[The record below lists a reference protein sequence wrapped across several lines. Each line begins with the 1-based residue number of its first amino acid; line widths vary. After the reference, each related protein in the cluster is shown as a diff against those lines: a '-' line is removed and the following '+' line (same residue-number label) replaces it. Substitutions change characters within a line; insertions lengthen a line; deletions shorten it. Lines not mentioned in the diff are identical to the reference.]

1 MSPHHALP
9 SANVIDNPPPV
20 FDGDGS
26 DNALSAATTAVT
38 ATTTTTTASTSTS
51 THVGDSTSVSG
62 AVSGVVPEHAV
73 HVTAASLP
81 LIPPFRIPWKV
92 STNCSSSTIQW
103 ILLCDVN
110 T

>member
-20 FDGDGS
+20 FDGDSS
-26 DNALSAATTAVT
+26 DNTVSAATTAAVT
-38 ATTTTTTASTSTS
+38 ATTTSTS
-51 THVGDSTSVSG
+51 THVGDSVAVSG

-92 STNCSSSTIQW
+92 STRTTSNTVLHIRW
-103 ILLCDVN
+103 ISLCDVM
-110 T
+110 

>member
-26 DNALSAATTAVT
+26 DNTLSAATTAAVT
-38 ATTTTTTASTSTS
+38 ATTTTSTSTS
-51 THVGDSTSVSG
+51 AHVGDSVSASG
-62 AVSGVVPEHAV
+62 GVSGVVAEHAV

-92 STNCSSSTIQW
+92 STRTTSNTVLHIRWISS
-103 ILLCDVN
+103 CDVM
-110 T
+110 